1 MVPHTTAMTL
11 LPGDPM
17 KRREFISLVGGAAVV
32 SPLAAWAQQPAIPV
46 IGFLNGTSA
55 QGYGHFV
62 MSFRQGL
69 VETGYTE
76 GQNVTI
82 EYRWAE
88 GHYERLPALAAD
100 LVGLRVA
107 VLVATSTPANV
118 IAKKATTEIPIVFTT
133 SSDPVEL
140 GLVASLDRPGGN
152 ATGAVTLNVE
162 VVSKRLE
169 LLHELV
175 PTATV
180 VAVLVNPTNP
190 NARIQSGALQAAA
203 RTIGLQI
210 ETLNATTESE
220 IDAAFAQ
227 LAERRTGAL
236 LVDTDAFLFSRRA
249 QLVGLAK
256 RNNIFAIFDRREY
269 AEAGGLVSYG
279 GSVEDVYRL
288 AGIYTGRILKGEKPA
303 DLPVI
308 QSTKLQLIVNLKT
321 ANALGMTVPPSL
333 LARADEVIE

>member
-1 MVPHTTAMTL
+1 
-11 LPGDPM
+11 M

-32 SPLAAWAQQPAIPV
+32 WPLAAWAQQPTMPV

-62 MSFRQGL
+62 VSFRQGL
-69 VETGYTE
+69 IETGYTE
-76 GQNVTI
+76 GQNLTI

-100 LVGLRVA
+100 LVRRQVA

-152 ATGAVTLNVE
+152 VTGAVTLNVE

-169 LLHELV
+169 LLHELI

-190 NARIQSGALQAAA
+190 NAKAQSGALQAAA

-210 ETLNATTESE
+210 ETLNATTEGE

-256 RNNIFAIFDRREY
+256 RYAISTIFDRREY

-321 ANALGMTVPPSL
+321 ANALGIAVPPSL

>member
-1 MVPHTTAMTL
+1 
-11 LPGDPM
+11 M
-17 KRREFISLVGGAAVV
+17 KRREFVSLVGSAAAAW
-32 SPLAAWAQQPAIPV
+32 PLAAWAQHPTIPV
-46 IGFLNGTSA
+46 IGFINGTSP

-62 MSFRQGL
+62 AAFRRGL
-69 VETGYTE
+69 AETGYIE
-76 GQNVTI
+76 GQNVAI

-88 GHYERLPALAAD
+88 GHYERLQALAAD
-100 LVGLRVA
+100 LVDRRVA
-107 VLVATSTPANV
+107 VIVATSTPANLV
-118 IAKKATTEIPIVFTT
+118 AKKATTRIPIVFTT

-152 ATGAVTLNVE
+152 VTGAVTLNVE

-175 PTATV
+175 PTASV
-180 VAVLVNPTNP
+180 VAALVNPVNP
-190 NARIQSGALQAAA
+190 NAKTQSRALEAAA
-203 RTIGLQI
+203 RTMGLQL
-210 ETLNATTESE
+210 ETVGASTESE
-220 IDAAFAQ
+220 IDAALAQ

-249 QLVGLAK
+249 QLVDLTK
-256 RNNIFAIFDRREY
+256 RYAISTIFDRREY

-288 AGIYTGRILKGEKPA
+288 AGTYTGRILKGEKPA

-308 QSTKLQLIVNLKT
+308 QSTALQLIVNLET
-321 ANALGMTVPPSL
+321 AHALGITVPTSL
-333 LARADEVIE
+333 LARANEVIE

>member
-1 MVPHTTAMTL
+1 
-11 LPGDPM
+11 M

-32 SPLAAWAQQPAIPV
+32 SPFAAWAQQPTMPV

-55 QGYGHFV
+55 QGYGV
-62 MSFRQGL
+62 VSFRQGL
-69 VETGYTE
+69 IEAGYVE
-76 GQNVTI
+76 GQNITI

-100 LVGLRVA
+100 LVRLRVA

-118 IAKKATTEIPIVFTT
+118 IAMKATTEIPIVFTT
-133 SSDPVEL
+133 SSDPVAL
-140 GLVASLDRPGGN
+140 GLVASLNRPGGN
-152 ATGAVTLNVE
+152 VTGAVTLNVQ

-169 LLHELV
+169 LLHEMV
-175 PTATV
+175 PTATAI
-180 VAVLVNPTNP
+180 AVLVNPTNP
-190 NARIQSGALQAAA
+190 NAKTQSEALQTAA
-203 RTIGLQI
+203 RAIGLQI
-210 ETLNATTESE
+210 ETLNVTTENE
-220 IDAAFAQ
+220 IDAVFAQ

-236 LVDTDAFLFSRRA
+236 LVDTDAFLFGRRA
-249 QLVGLAK
+249 QLVDLAK
-256 RNNIFAIFDRREY
+256 RYTIPTIFDRREY

-288 AGIYTGRILKGEKPA
+288 AGIYTGRILKGERPA

-321 ANALGMTVPPSL
+321 ANALGVTPPPSL

>member
-1 MVPHTTAMTL
+1 MT
-11 LPGDPM
+11 
-17 KRREFISLVGGAAVV
+17 
-32 SPLAAWAQQPAIPV
+32 PV
-46 IGFLNGTSA
+46 IGFINGTSL

-62 MSFRQGL
+62 AAFRRGL
-69 VETGYTE
+69 AETGYIE
-76 GQNVTI
+76 GQNVAI

-88 GHYERLPALAAD
+88 GHYERLQALAAD
-100 LVGLRVA
+100 LVDRRVA
-107 VLVATSTPANV
+107 VIVATSTPANLV
-118 IAKKATTEIPIVFTT
+118 AKKATMRIPVVFTT

-152 ATGAVTLNVE
+152 VTGAVTLNVE

-175 PTATV
+175 PTASV
-180 VAVLVNPTNP
+180 VAALVNPVNP
-190 NARIQSGALQAAA
+190 NAKTQSRALEAAA
-203 RTIGLQI
+203 RTIGLQL
-210 ETLNATTESE
+210 ETVGASTESE
-220 IDAAFAQ
+220 IDAALAQ

-249 QLVGLAK
+249 QLVDLTK
-256 RNNIFAIFDRREY
+256 RYAISTIFDRREY

-288 AGIYTGRILKGEKPA
+288 AGVYTGRILKGEKPA

-308 QSTKLQLIVNLKT
+308 QSTALQLIVNLKT
-321 ANALGMTVPPSL
+321 ANTLGITVPTSL
-333 LARADEVIE
+333 LARANEVIE

>member
-1 MVPHTTAMTL
+1 
-11 LPGDPM
+11 M
-17 KRREFISLVGGAAVV
+17 KRREFVTMVGGAAVV
-32 SPLAAWAQQPAIPV
+32 WPLAAWAQQPTMPV
-46 IGFLNGTSA
+46 IGFMNGTSP

-62 MSFRQGL
+62 AAFRQGL
-69 VETGYTE
+69 IETGYIE
-76 GQNVTI
+76 GQNVAI

-88 GHYERLPALAAD
+88 GHYDRLPALAAD
-100 LVGLRVA
+100 LIHRRVA
-107 VLVATSTPANV
+107 VIVATSTPANIV
-118 IAKKATTEIPIVFTT
+118 AKKATTEIPIVFTT
-133 SSDPVEL
+133 SSDPVEI

-152 ATGAVTLNVE
+152 VTGSVTLNVE

-175 PTATV
+175 PTAGV
-180 VAVLVNPTNP
+180 VAVLVNPNNP
-190 NARIQSGALQAAA
+190 NTKTQSRELEAAA

-210 ETLNATTESE
+210 ETVNATTESE
-220 IDAAFAQ
+220 IDVAFAQ
-227 LAERRTGAL
+227 LAERRTGVL

-256 RNNIFAIFDRREY
+256 RYAVSAIFDRREY
-269 AEAGGLVSYG
+269 AEAGALMSYG
-279 GSVEDVYRL
+279 GSVEDIYRL

-308 QSTKLQLIVNLKT
+308 QSTKLQLIINLKT
-321 ANALGMTVPPSL
+321 AKAIGMTVPPSI

>member
-1 MVPHTTAMTL
+1 MVPYITAMA
-11 LPGDPM
+11 LPQGDPM
-17 KRREFISLVGGAAVV
+17 KRREFISLIGGAAAVW
-32 SPLAAWAQQPAIPV
+32 PLAARAQQPTIPV

-62 MSFRQGL
+62 SSFRQGL
-69 VETGYTE
+69 IETGYIE

-118 IAKKATTEIPIVFTT
+118 IAKKATTEIPVVFTT

-152 ATGAVTLNVE
+152 LTGAVTLNVE

-169 LLHELV
+169 LLHEMV

-190 NARIQSGALQAAA
+190 NARIQSAALQAAA
-203 RTIGLQI
+203 HTIGLQI

-256 RNNIFAIFDRREY
+256 RNAISAIFDRREY

-288 AGIYTGRILKGEKPA
+288 AGVYTGRILKGEKPA

-321 ANALGMTVPPSL
+321 ANTLGMTVPPSL

>member
-1 MVPHTTAMTL
+1 
-11 LPGDPM
+11 M
-17 KRREFISLVGGAAVV
+17 KRREFISSVGGAAVAW
-32 SPLAAWAQQPAIPV
+32 PLAAWAQQPTMPV

-62 MSFRQGL
+62 MSFRRGL
-69 VETGYTE
+69 IETGDTE

-82 EYRWAE
+82 EYRWGE
-88 GHYERLPALAAD
+88 GQYDRLPALAAD
-100 LVGLRVA
+100 LVRLRVA

-118 IAKKATTEIPIVFTT
+118 IAMKATREIPIVFTT

-140 GLVASLDRPGGN
+140 GLVASLDHPGGN
-152 ATGAVTLNVE
+152 VTGAVTLNVE

-175 PTATV
+175 PTATAI
-180 VAVLVNPTNP
+180 AVLANPANP
-190 NARIQSGALQAAA
+190 NAKIQSAALQAAA
-203 RTIGLQI
+203 RAIGLQI
-210 ETLNATTESE
+210 ETLNVTTESE

-236 LVDTDAFLFSRRA
+236 LVDTDALLFSRRA
-249 QLVGLAK
+249 QLVDLAK
-256 RNNIFAIFDRREY
+256 RHKIPAIFDRREY
-269 AEAGGLVSYG
+269 AEAGGLASYG

-321 ANALGMTVPPSL
+321 ANALGMTMLPSL

>member
-1 MVPHTTAMTL
+1 
-11 LPGDPM
+11 M

-32 SPLAAWAQQPAIPV
+32 WPLAAWAQQPAMPV
-46 IGFLNGTSA
+46 IGFMNGTSP

-62 MSFRQGL
+62 AAFRQGL
-69 VETGYTE
+69 VETGYIE
-76 GQNVTI
+76 GQNVAI

-88 GHYERLPALAAD
+88 GQYERLQALAAD
-100 LVGLRVA
+100 LIHRRVA
-107 VLVATSTPANV
+107 VIVATSTPANV
-118 IAKKATTEIPIVFTT
+118 VAKRATTEIPIVFTT
-133 SSDPVEL
+133 SSDPVEI

-152 ATGAVTLNVE
+152 VTGAVTLNVE

-175 PTATV
+175 PTASV
-180 VAVLVNPTNP
+180 VAVLVNPANP
-190 NARIQSGALQAAA
+190 NAKTQSGALQVAA

-210 ETLNATTESE
+210 ETVNATTESE

-227 LAERRTGAL
+227 VAERRTGAL

-249 QLVGLAK
+249 QLVGLTK
-256 RNNIFAIFDRREY
+256 RYAIPTIFDRREY

-308 QSTKLQLIVNLKT
+308 QSTKLQLIVNLKA
-321 ANALGMTVPPSL
+321 ANGLGMTAPPSL

>member
-1 MVPHTTAMTL
+1 
-11 LPGDPM
+11 M
-17 KRREFISLVGGAAVV
+17 KRREFISLIGGAAVV
-32 SPLAAWAQQPAIPV
+32 SPLAVWAQQPALPV

-62 MSFRQGL
+62 LSFRQGL
-69 VETGYTE
+69 VETGYIE

-88 GHYERLPALAAD
+88 GHYERLPELAAD
-100 LVGLRVA
+100 LVRGRVA

-169 LLHELV
+169 LLHELI

-180 VAVLVNPTNP
+180 VAVLVNPANP

-256 RNNIFAIFDRREY
+256 RNSISAIFDRREY

>member
-1 MVPHTTAMTL
+1 
-11 LPGDPM
+11 M

-32 SPLAAWAQQPAIPV
+32 RPLAAWAQQPTTPV

-62 MSFRQGL
+62 LSFRQGL
-69 VETGYTE
+69 IETGYIE

-88 GHYERLPALAAD
+88 GHYERLQALAAD
-100 LVGLRVA
+100 LVRLRVA

-118 IAKKATTEIPIVFTT
+118 IAMKATKEIPIVFTT

-140 GLVASLDRPGGN
+140 GLVASLNRPGGN
-152 ATGAVTLNVE
+152 VTGAVTLNVE

-175 PTATV
+175 PTATAI
-180 VAVLVNPTNP
+180 AVLVNPTNP
-190 NARIQSGALQAAA
+190 NAKTQSDALQVAA

-210 ETLNATTESE
+210 ETLNVTTESE
-220 IDAAFAQ
+220 IDAVFAH

-249 QLVGLAK
+249 QLVDLAK
-256 RNNIFAIFDRREY
+256 RYAISTIFDRREY

-321 ANALGMTVPPSL
+321 ANALGKTLPPSL

>member
-1 MVPHTTAMTL
+1 
-11 LPGDPM
+11 M

-32 SPLAAWAQQPAIPV
+32 WPLAAAAQQPAMPV

-62 MSFRQGL
+62 LSFRQGL
-69 VETGYTE
+69 VETGYIE

-88 GHYERLPALAAD
+88 GHYERLPELAAD
-100 LVGLRVA
+100 LVRRRVA

-152 ATGAVTLNVE
+152 VTGAVTLNVE

-180 VAVLVNPTNP
+180 VAVLVNPNNP
-190 NARIQSGALQAAA
+190 NAKTQSGALQAAA

-220 IDAAFAQ
+220 IDAAFAR
-227 LAERRTGAL
+227 LAEQRSGAL

-256 RNNIFAIFDRREY
+256 RNNISTIFDRREY
-269 AEAGGLVSYG
+269 PEAGGLVSYG

-308 QSTKLQLIVNLKT
+308 QSTKLQLVVNLKT
-321 ANALGMTVPPSL
+321 ANALGMTVSPSL

>member
-1 MVPHTTAMTL
+1 
-11 LPGDPM
+11 M
-17 KRREFISLVGGAAVV
+17 KRREFISLIGGAAVV
-32 SPLAAWAQQPAIPV
+32 SPLAVWAQQPALPV

-62 MSFRQGL
+62 LSFRQGL
-69 VETGYTE
+69 VETGYIE

-88 GHYERLPALAAD
+88 GHYERLPELAAD
-100 LVGLRVA
+100 LVRGRVA

-152 ATGAVTLNVE
+152 VTGAVTLNVE

-180 VAVLVNPTNP
+180 VAVLVNPNNP
-190 NARIQSGALQAAA
+190 NAKTQSGALQAAA

-210 ETLNATTESE
+210 ETLNATTERE

-256 RNNIFAIFDRREY
+256 RYAISTIFDRREY